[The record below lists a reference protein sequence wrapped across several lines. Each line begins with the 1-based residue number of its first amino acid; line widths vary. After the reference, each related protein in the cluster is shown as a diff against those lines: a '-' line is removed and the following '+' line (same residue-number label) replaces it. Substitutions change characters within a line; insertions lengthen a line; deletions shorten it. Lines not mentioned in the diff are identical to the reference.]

1 MLHLLLSGQRQHHA
15 VNMMV
20 QLKRSHPSIQ
30 HTQQDTSC
38 MNYLC
43 TLMASK
49 QSIVF
54 TTSALDAKT
63 HLTDDTAALRATLL
77 LVHAWL

>member
-1 MLHLLLSGQRQHHA
+1 
-15 VNMMV
+15 
-20 QLKRSHPSIQ
+20 
-30 HTQQDTSC
+30 